1 MMEARRFVWYTGVA
15 KSSALPLP
23 AVEVLG
29 RPPRVYSTQVFF
41 VYPWW
46 IKVSKLPWLLPSNLK
61 LNQTIIFLEEESHHV
76 QYNPSQYRE
85 CRCNPNGW
93 CYHHPEREQMFRMVV
108 QQHVT
113 CSKRRYHNFFFL
125 YFLKVLQFFSD
136 PTVSSCSSSPSANL
150 HGRMGSA
157 FRTRRL
163 AFRFT
168 TMTRQR
174 N

>member
-29 RPPRVYSTQVFF
+29 RPPRVYSTQVSSVCPFLTNNR
-41 VYPWW
+41 W
-46 IKVSKLPWLLPSNLK
+46 IKVSKLLLLLAPSNLK

-93 CYHHPEREQMFRMVV
+93 CHHHPEREQMFRTVV

-125 YFLKVLQFFSD
+125 YL
-136 PTVSSCSSSPSANL
+136 PESSPI
-150 HGRMGSA
+150 
-157 FRTRRL
+157 F
-163 AFRFT
+163 F
-168 TMTRQR
+168 
-174 N
+174 

>member
-29 RPPRVYSTQVFF
+29 RPPRVYSTQVSS

-46 IKVSKLPWLLPSNLK
+46 IKVSKLLLPSNLK

-85 CRCNPNGW
+85 CRCNPNEW
-93 CYHHPEREQMFRMVV
+93 CHHHPEREQMFRMVL

-113 CSKRRYHNFFFL
+113 CSKRYHNFFFL